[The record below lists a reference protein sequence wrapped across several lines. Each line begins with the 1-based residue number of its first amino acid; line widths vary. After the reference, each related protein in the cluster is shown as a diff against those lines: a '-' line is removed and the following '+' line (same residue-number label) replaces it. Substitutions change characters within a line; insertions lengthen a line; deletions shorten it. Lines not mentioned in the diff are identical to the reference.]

1 MSNKKEANVNRSDC
15 MVHDPDAC
23 NLYPMEEYLTNEM
36 PDVLKEYAGRET
48 IRFGYDNLDAIT
60 DIHPS
65 LYCRPAK

>member
-36 PDVLKEYAGRET
+36 PVLVIKYFKGRQ
-48 IRFGYDNLDAIT
+48 
-60 DIHPS
+60 
-65 LYCRPAK
+65 